1 MSKPHLET
9 GILPFLKSSLLT
21 YETEGTDQE
30 VPTESYRAHWNEL
43 ADRSIQVT
51 KIERNDARL
60 GKPAYWVVDVLSR
73 LEVDA
78 LEDMIQQQLRRER
91 VSRPYTERDLADEL
105 WKQRA

>member
-1 MSKPHLET
+1 MKPHLEN
-9 GILPFLKSSLLT
+9 GLLPFTKSACIT
-21 YETEGTDQE
+21 VDEYTDDAE
-30 VPTESYRAHWNEL
+30 VPCDEYRATWNEL
-43 ADRSIQVT
+43 ADRSIQIT